1 MMTTYQMNSNEL
13 NYDFIDEIKKKF
25 RDKTIIIDVYQNDES
40 DTKIEKITK
49 PGIIRRIKDI
59 EQNINIIT
67 PDISFK

>member
-1 MMTTYQMNSNEL
+1 MTTYQMNSNEL

-40 DTKIEKITK
+40 DTEIDEITN
-49 PGIIRRIKDI
+49 PEIIRRIKDI